1 MIIEPKQFQRKAQEP
16 DELLRIAESL
26 RISAMFPVPR
36 PEYYVHAN
44 NCCISTPGNITG
56 IIGASKSGKS
66 AFMSS
71 LISGAIQDALE
82 MDCFGFKVA
91 PNKQMKVVM
100 SIDSEMS
107 EYDSYRRHI
116 AILKMG
122 AFDREP
128 EYFRSYLFRTIP
140 VRDRFQSLELLIDKQ
155 AQAFGGVHML
165 FGDGIADFVA
175 SVNDEAECNDAV
187 HKFEAIAIKYKC
199 PVILVLHLNPGSD
212 SKTRGHLGSQ
222 LERKAESIL
231 VVSKRDGISSI
242 EGKLLRNSGDIPIQ
256 EFVYD
261 QTAGHHVSIGKKDKI
276 DEKAELLRSFIQ
288 EVIIIIKNE
297 PGEMISY
304 MGLVDK
310 VMENC
315 YVKIDM
321 AKKKIANIKKLGYLT
336 DVQRGGK
343 KMIQINQ
350 QIPNI
355 ELL

>member
-1 MIIEPKQFQRKAQEP
+1 
-16 DELLRIAESL
+16 
-26 RISAMFPVPR
+26 
-36 PEYYVHAN
+36 
-44 NCCISTPGNITG
+44 
-56 IIGASKSGKS
+56 
-66 AFMSS
+66 
-71 LISGAIQDALE
+71 
-82 MDCFGFKVA
+82 
-91 PNKQMKVVM
+91 MKVVM

-107 EYDSYRRHI
+107 EYDSYRRHV

-140 VRDRFQSLELLIDKQ
+140 VRDRFQSLELLLDKQ

-175 SVNDEAECNDAV
+175 SVNDEAECNEAV

-199 PVILVLHLNPGSD
+199 PAILVLHLNPGSD

-231 VVSKRDGISSI
+231 VVSKRDGVSSI

-256 EFVYD
+256 EFVFD
-261 QTAGHHVSIGKKDKI
+261 TSAGHHVSIGKKDKV
-276 DEKAELLRSFIQ
+276 DEKAELLRSFVQ
-288 EVIIIIKNE
+288 EVIQIIKSE
-297 PGEMISY
+297 PGEMITY
-304 MGLVDK
+304 MSLVDR

-315 YVKIDM
+315 YIKIDM
-321 AKKKIANIKKLGYLT
+321 AKKKIANIKKLGYLI
-336 DVQRGGK
+336 DSRHGGK
-343 KMIQINQ
+343 KMLQINQ
-350 QIPNI
+350 QIPNV

>member
-36 PEYYVHAN
+36 PEYYIHAN

-107 EYDSYRRHI
+107 EYDSYRRHV

-122 AFDREP
+122 SFDREP

-155 AQAFGGVHML
+155 AQAFGGVHIL

-175 SVNDEAECNDAV
+175 SVNDEAECNEAV

-231 VVSKRDGISSI
+231 AVSKKDSVSSI

-261 QTAGHHVSIGKKDKI
+261 TTIGHHVSIGKKDKK
-276 DEKAELLRSFIQ
+276 DEKAELLRSFVQ
-288 EVIIIIKNE
+288 EVIQIIKAE
-297 PGEMISY
+297 PGEMITY
-304 MGLVDK
+304 MKLVDRI
-310 VMENC
+310 MENC

-321 AKKKIANIKKLGYLT
+321 AKKKIAYLKTNGYL
-336 DVQRGGK
+336 DEKLYGGK
-343 KMIQINQ
+343 KMLQMNQ
-350 QIPNI
+350 KHPTL
-355 ELL
+355 EMV

>member
-1 MIIEPKQFQRKAQEP
+1 MIAEPPKHRFIEP
-16 DELLRIAESL
+16 DELLRVAESH
-26 RISAMFPVPR
+26 RISQAFPVAR
-36 PEYYVHAN
+36 PEYFIHTN
-44 NCCISTPGNITG
+44 NACISTPGNITG

-71 LISGAIQDALE
+71 LIAGSIQDALE

-91 PNKQMKVVM
+91 PNKHMKVVM

-107 EYDSYRRHI
+107 EYDSYRRHC

-122 AFDREP
+122 GYDREP
-128 EYFRSYLFRTIP
+128 EYFHSYLFRTIP
-140 VRDRFQSLELLIDKQ
+140 IRDRFKSLELLIDKQ
-155 AQAFGGVHML
+155 ANAFGGVHML
-165 FGDGIADFVA
+165 YGDGIADFVA
-175 SVNDEAECNDAV
+175 SVNDEAECNEAV
-187 HKFEAIAIKYKC
+187 HRFEAIAIRYNC
-199 PVILVLHLNPGSD
+199 PVVLILHLNPGSD

-261 QTAGHHVSIGKKDKI
+261 QTAGHHVSIGKRDKI
-276 DEKAELLRSFIQ
+276 DEKAELLRSFVQ
-288 EVIIIIKNE
+288 EVIVIIKNE

-304 MGLVDK
+304 MNLVDK

-321 AKKKIANIKKLGYLT
+321 AKKKIAYIKKNGYIS
-336 DVQRGGK
+336 DVQHGGK
-343 KMIQINQ
+343 KMLQINQ
-350 QIPNI
+350 KIPNL

>member
-1 MIIEPKQFQRKAQEP
+1 MIIEPKQFHRKAQEP

-36 PEYYVHAN
+36 PEYYIHAN

-107 EYDSYRRHI
+107 EYDSYRRHV

-122 AFDREP
+122 SFDREP

-155 AQAFGGVHML
+155 AQAFGGVHIL

-175 SVNDEAECNDAV
+175 SVNDEAECNEAV

-231 VVSKRDGISSI
+231 VVSKKDSVSSI

-261 QTAGHHVSIGKKDKI
+261 TTIGHHVSIGKRDKT
-276 DEKAELLRSFIQ
+276 DEKAELLRSFVQ
-288 EVIIIIKNE
+288 EIIMIIKAE
-297 PGEMISY
+297 PGEMITY
-304 MGLVDK
+304 MNLVDK

-315 YVKIDM
+315 YIKIDM
-321 AKKKIANIKKLGYLT
+321 AKKKIANIKKLGYIN
-336 DVQRGGK
+336 DIRHGGK
-343 KMIQINQ
+343 KMLQINQ

-355 ELL
+355 ELI